1 MYQSLYLMIKG
12 LFWGNLA
19 GLGLCFLQMY
29 FKILKLNPESY
40 FLSYVPVNFNFSHLA
55 LLNVGTLLITL
66 LVLMLPS
73 MVIARIN
80 PARTIRFD

>member
-1 MYQSLYLMIKG
+1 
-12 LFWGNLA
+12 
-19 GLGLCFLQMY
+19 
-29 FKILKLNPESY
+29 
-40 FLSYVPVNFNFSHLA
+40 
-55 LLNVGTLLITL
+55 LLNFGTLLITL